1 LAQAPSYCFIERTN
15 HEHQISA
22 FAMQFV
28 LLCLMAST
36 AAGMVADMAAIG
48 RAKHE
53 YTMRVESSGDVE
65 DVVEPFT
72 NATENP
78 IPPSNWTCVSCCSG
92 ELDKTRILFKAEF
105 DTGLNSMDYTGYGA
119 FNSER
124 QAAFTKCGAITSQ
137 EALYTRNIQMFLAWG
152 GVAAQVPPLA
162 FCHKACQP
170 AQIAHPARVVL
181 AAFIAQVAEENSHAD
196 KKVMT
201 DSKNVAKAMTPAARK
216 DLFKFASEKETCRT
230 GCFSGRKDIAAAAAK
245 GTFCADTATA
255 SLSICKAKRFATGYG
270 GTCSGMSVIP
280 NATTEYAVS
289 ATIKLAGGSGSCVA
303 KDKIHKIVCEPGNK
317 WTAYLYAG
325 STVEVEIKST
335 CLLEEFAENLEMT
348 IDETLDHAEH
358 GPHAEDL
365 LVDCYRHSLNEG
377 ISLVERSRRDASHLK
392 HQLED
397 NHMQR
402 ARFLYDRLSE
412 ENQKHQ
418 TLPVG
423 VQVVF

>member
-1 LAQAPSYCFIERTN
+1 LAQAPSYCFIERLSP
-15 HEHQISA
+15 EHQISV

-48 RAKHE
+48 RAKHD
-53 YTMRVESSGDVE
+53 YTMQVESSGDVE
-65 DVVEPFT
+65 ELLEPST
-72 NATENP
+72 NATENA
-78 IPPSNWTCVSCCSG
+78 IPPTNWTCVSCCSA
-92 ELDKTRILFKAEF
+92 EHDKTRILFKPEF
-105 DTGLNSMDYTGYGA
+105 DTGLNSIEYTGYSA
-119 FNSER
+119 FNTER
-124 QAAFTKCGAITSQ
+124 EAAFTKCGAITSQ
-137 EALYTRNIQMFLAWG
+137 AALYTRNIQVFLAWG
-152 GVAAQVPPLA
+152 GIAAQIPAMA
-162 FCHKACQP
+162 FCNKACQP
-170 AQIAHPARVVL
+170 AQVAHPARVVF
-181 AAFIAQVAEENSHAD
+181 AGFIAQVAKDLSKAD
-196 KKVMT
+196 TKVVT
-201 DSKNVAKAMTPAARK
+201 DSENVAKAMTPEARK
-216 DLFKFASEKETCRT
+216 DLFKFNSDIGACRT
-230 GCFSGRKDIAAAAAK
+230 GCFSGRKDIAAAAAS

-255 SLSICKAKRFATGYG
+255 SLSVCKAKRFAIGYG

-280 NATTEYAVS
+280 NKTTEYAVA
-289 ATIKLAGGSGSCVA
+289 ATIKLAGGSGSCAA

-335 CLLEEFAENLEMT
+335 CLLEEFAENWGMT

-397 NHMQR
+397 HHMQR
-402 ARFLYDRLSE
+402 AMSLYGGLSE

-418 TLPVG
+418 TIPVG
-423 VQVVF
+423 FAVAF